1 MDDEPIMA
9 AGKDFVTCLN
19 WVKIGVAKQQP
30 VQVKYSKEE
39 LKEIIDNTRRTLGE
53 EGNAELNAALNEA
66 GVEDVEMQ
74 PEESGVLSN
83 NARSNE
89 NITSEDAEIIDRYGL
104 DGYDDSS
111 DDEQRNI
118 IGGFGNLVK
127 HDSNENDPYL
137 QPDSE
142 DEESEAEDF
151 NLNPNDNLLLV
162 GRVQEDA
169 SSLEVYVYN
178 TEDNYVHHDVYLPA
192 FPMCIETISYN
203 SKEQTAC
210 NWAAIG
216 DMTKDICVW
225 DVDVVNELEPIA
237 RLKGHKDAVLDLSW
251 NTKTT
256 NILASCSVDQTVHLW
271 DLNNGKSIHK
281 LKKFSNRVQTL
292 KFNSQDEGG

>member
-1 MDDEPIMA
+1 MA

-30 VQVKYSKEE
+30 VQMKYTKEE

-53 EGNAELNAALNEA
+53 EDNEELDAALNEDA
-66 GVEDVEMQ
+66 EMQ
-74 PEESGVLSN
+74 ESGVLADSNGPSN
-83 NARSNE
+83 NADN
-89 NITSEDAEIIDRYGL
+89 EDAEIIDRYGL
-104 DGYDDSS
+104 DNYDDSS

-178 TEDNYVHHDVYLPA
+178 SEDNYVR
-192 FPMCIETISYN
+192 SR
-203 SKEQTAC
+203 K
-210 NWAAIG
+210 
-216 DMTKDICVW
+216 
-225 DVDVVNELEPIA
+225 
-237 RLKGHKDAVLDLSW
+237 
-251 NTKTT
+251 
-256 NILASCSVDQTVHLW
+256 
-271 DLNNGKSIHK
+271 
-281 LKKFSNRVQTL
+281 TL
-292 KFNSQDEGG
+292 KSRVNNEFIIRRFTFSAFHCPLLSNSSV

>member
-1 MDDEPIMA
+1 MDEEPIMA

-19 WVKIGVAKQQP
+19 WVRIGVPKQQP
-30 VQVKYSKEE
+30 VQVKYTKEE
-39 LKEIIDNTRRTLGE
+39 LKEIIENTRRTLGE
-53 EGNAELNAALNEA
+53 EDNEELNAVLN
-66 GVEDVEMQ
+66 EDVEMQ
-74 PEESGVLSN
+74 PESGVLSN
-83 NARSNE
+83 NNERSNE
-89 NITSEDAEIIDRYGL
+89 NIEDAEIIDRYGL
-104 DGYDDSS
+104 DNYDDSS

-118 IGGFGNLVK
+118 IGGFSNLVK

-192 FPMCIETISYN
+192 FPMCIETISHN
-203 SKEQTAC
+203 SKEQAAC

-225 DVDVVNELEPIA
+225 DIDVVNELEPIA

-251 NTKTT
+251 NSKTT

-271 DLNNGKSIHK
+271 DLNNSKSIHK

-292 KFNSQDEGG
+292 KFNSHDEGSELLS